1 MRLHKENLF
10 ILVILNNDFEYEN
23 LYNENRQYK

>member
-1 MRLHKENLF
+1 MHLHKENLF

>member
-1 MRLHKENLF
+1 MQTHKENLF
-10 ILVILNNDFEYEN
+10 ILVILDNDFEYEN

>member
-1 MRLHKENLF
+1 MQMHKENLF

>member
-10 ILVILNNDFEYEN
+10 ILVILDNDFEYEN